1 MSVNS
6 IGSQDYTDQWKEIQ
20 ERIKSRAESNSIFN
34 TYDDGND
41 DGHIKFT
48 AGAQCVAIGAK
59 DKLSEQIDSIVKDI
73 KSNPLKA
80 AGVIG
85 AGLLLTAGTAAIASV
100 SAGLAMGVGCVLG
113 AIGVG
118 FGAFQLGKA
127 VINGIKE
134 GNKLSESTSDKET
147 MGILRNIGGYSTE
160 GIEGIAEMALG
171 SNAIANGVK
180 AYAGTKVVDIINP
193 ASTAVSDAQANVLS
207 PFLSKKQ
214 IELATN
220 ILNDTNDGKAMLYRL
235 TYHEGSQLNAL
246 VEQATA
252 ITMADVAALGIAETL
267 TLEDDIVDL
276 IDKK

>member
-134 GNKLSESTSDKET
+134 G
-147 MGILRNIGGYSTE
+147 
-160 GIEGIAEMALG
+160 

-220 ILNDTNDGKAMLYRL
+220 ILNDTNDTKTMLYRL